1 MARGEILKP
10 SPQRIMGLSVAA
22 AAIIIPLIL
31 MIWNLS
37 IGGLLLMLGSYVAYR
52 AFIFSR
58 QNDWAN
64 VNEAELSKLERHK
77 AQQSKTILVQLV
89 DDYGRDLSPNKVQQL
104 MDEAQARAGPRDAV
118 IGVRYKIPKKP

>member
-31 MIWNLS
+31 MIWNLA

-52 AFIFSR
+52 AIIFSR

-104 MDEAQARAGPRDAV
+104 MDEAQAMAGPRDAV